1 MGKIF
6 SRWGAPKNETMEVI
20 AGLLLVMF
28 VAVMSLTI
36 VGTALP
42 VMLSSLHGS
51 ETQYAWVVTSM
62 LLSSTAATPIAGRLG
77 DLYDKKKLLIF
88 FIAIFALG
96 SLLAGA
102 SVTADMLILMR
113 IVQGAGLGA
122 LMAMV
127 QTVMAVITSPRERG
141 KYNGYFG
148 AVVTVANV
156 SGPIVGG
163 FVVDLLGWRW
173 CLWISV
179 PFAIAA
185 MVVLAK
191 KLRVPSSV
199 IENPKI
205 DYLGSTMGTAGVS
218 LLLIYMSMGGD
229 GIMAWTS
236 MPMMVMAILGVIA
249 VIAFVFVELRA
260 DQPIVPVRLLANQTV
275 TLAVLASIGLGLVLN
290 APMVYFGQY
299 FQIGRQMSPTAS
311 GMCMLPMMI
320 ASFVFSTFTGRMVSS
335 VGRWK
340 RFVVSGFVMMVA
352 GLAILSFTGKSTP
365 LVVLWVGMFLLGAGQ
380 GSSMQ
385 NLVLAVQNTVPL
397 RDMGASTAMV
407 TFFRN
412 LGGAMGVQF
421 ASLIFNM
428 SLAVQLRRNF
438 AEAGVKMP
446 PKVAQGHSASAAASS
461 PQIAHLVADSFAD
474 AMGTI
479 FIAGTVST
487 LICLILVAFMRS
499 SSLRDTI
506 DAPVSEQV
514 AEVFREDGMESR
526 SQKEE

>member
-1 MGKIF
+1 MGRILQ
-6 SRWGAPKNETMEVI
+6 RGRAPKNETMEVLV
-20 AGLLLVMF
+20 GLLLVMF

-62 LLSSTAATPIAGRLG
+62 LLSTTAATPIAGRLG

-88 FIAIFALG
+88 FIAIFAAG
-96 SLLAGA
+96 SLLAGI
-102 SVTADMLILMR
+102 SVNANMLIAMR
-113 IVQGAGLGA
+113 VVQGAGLGS

-141 KYNGYFG
+141 RYNGYFG
-148 AVVTVANV
+148 AVITVANV

-163 FVVDLLGWRW
+163 FVVDLAGWRW

-179 PFAIAA
+179 PFALLA
-185 MVVLAK
+185 MAVLAK
-191 KLRVPSSV
+191 KLHVPASV
-199 IENPKI
+199 IKDPKV
-205 DYLGSTMGTAGVS
+205 DYLGSTLGTAGVS
-218 LLLIYMSMGGD
+218 LLLIYISMGGD
-229 GIMAWTS
+229 QIMSWTAT
-236 MPMMVMAILGVIA
+236 PMLVMVGLGVAA
-249 VIAFVFVELRA
+249 VVAFVFVELA
-260 DQPIVPVRLLANQTV
+260 APQPIVPVRLLAKRTV
-275 TLAVLASIGLGLVLN
+275 ALAVLASIGLGLVLN

-299 FQIGRQMSPTAS
+299 FQIGRHMSPTAS

-320 ASFVFSTFTGRMVSS
+320 ASFVFSTLTGRRVSAL
-335 VGRWK
+335 GRWK

-352 GLAILSFTGKSTP
+352 GLAILSFTDKATP

-412 LGGAMGVQF
+412 LGGAIGVQV
-421 ASLIFNM
+421 ASLVFNAN
-428 SLAVQLRRNF
+428 LAIQLRRRF
-438 AEAGVKMP
+438 SEAGVKLP
-446 PKVAQGHSASAAASS
+446 PEVASGHSMAAAGEN
-461 PQIAHLVADSFAD
+461 PQVAHLIQDSFAE
-474 AMGTI
+474 AMGAI
-479 FIAGTVST
+479 FMVGTAST
-487 LICLILVAFMRS
+487 FICLILVALMRS
-499 SSLRDTI
+499 SELRDTI
-506 DAPVSEQV
+506 EEPVSEQV
-514 AEVFREDGMESR
+514 AEVLREDQQRRRNQGE
-526 SQKEE
+526 